1 MSHHGSR
8 LKLSSPRHPIHACP
22 FVRCVVV
29 VLFTRLLFLS
39 VPLLF
44 FQTFQMSSSEFH
56 EKFKSKNLRDFR
68 LGTVA
73 SSDHET
79 PLTGYE
85 PNWDM
90 NLVDTEELDLAAT
103 SDIYWQHTLDNNTS
117 RNDPDVDDNQLAKY
131 LAGVV
136 DSTGKPV
143 AQRSSKGQFSWD
155 TRNLKSAQNQF
166 PVVSRPEM
174 ICQLGGF
181 CPN

>member
-1 MSHHGSR
+1 
-8 LKLSSPRHPIHACP
+8 
-22 FVRCVVV
+22 
-29 VLFTRLLFLS
+29 
-39 VPLLF
+39 
-44 FQTFQMSSSEFH
+44 MSSSEFH

-85 PNWDM
+85 PNRDM

-103 SDIYWQHTLDNNTS
+103 SDIYWQHTLDDNTS
-117 RNDPDVDDNQLAKY
+117 RNDPDVDDNQLAMY

-143 AQRSSKGQFSWD
+143 AQRSSKGQFFG
-155 TRNLKSAQNQF
+155 TL
-166 PVVSRPEM
+166 ET
-174 ICQLGGF
+174 
-181 CPN
+181 